1 MRRSYTAQRILI
13 YFGGV
18 GLLGSYNLSPQ
29 NPYRTFSHNA
39 VHVLPASV
47 HDRHAAQTR
56 YLSAQLHQ
64 QRTRRLLRRTEMLA
78 GSGSGHAQDAHY
90 GMQRAA
96 RDTRDLRSVL
106 TLRTPAPQSIR

>member
-64 QRTRRLLRRTEMLA
+64 QRTRLFALFSGLLMASLLFA
-78 GSGSGHAQDAHY
+78 ACGSNATSSNGKTVITVAFQQFGIEQF
-90 GMQRAA
+90 
-96 RDTRDLRSVL
+96 L
-106 TLRTPAPQSIR
+106 